1 MLSDQIIHLIEHQS
15 KRLVDQWISSVREN
29 VATPSY
35 HDFDDEDLA
44 VNIREVY
51 RHFGQ
56 YIKASHDQKQ
66 LANLFIRIGAQRR
79 EQRIP
84 LNELVF
90 AIMLARRNLWTFLS
104 EEIMSTSAID
114 YHKTNEFWHLVM
126 DFFDK
131 NIYYVILGYES
142 NKKVFRSK
150 KNTASSFIH
159 AASLGIFP
167 EIDSQSLQSD

>member
-15 KRLVDQWISSVREN
+15 ERLVNQWIHLVQEN
-29 VATPSY
+29 IATPSY
-35 HDFDDEDLA
+35 HEFDDEDLA
-44 VNIREVY
+44 INIREVY

-56 YIKASHDQKQ
+56 YLKASHDQKQ

-79 EQRIP
+79 NQKIP

-90 AIMLARRNLWTFLS
+90 AIMLARRNLWTFIS

-114 YHKTNEFWHLVM
+114 YHKVNEFWHLVM

-131 NIYYVILGYES
+131 NIYYVILGYER
-142 NKKVFRSK
+142 NRTVLKRKKD
-150 KNTASSFIH
+150 TASSFIH
-159 AASLGIFP
+159 AVSLGIFP
-167 EIDSQSLQSD
+167 EIDRQNIPRD